1 MFHGKRVCFEG
12 GVARTKS
19 RWLRGRK
26 FAPST
31 VFVVVACRCRIVVVA
46 VIVVAIVVAMVF
58 TLSHSRSLS
67 SSLDVPLLYRYFT
80 YTFTA
85 EKSQEACYASWPT
98 SHKSPCHF
106 TLSRCAPP
114 DWLCA
119 TPTPGT
125 STSGCM
131 DCGVPR
137 SVHQC
142 ININVYNQGKL
153 GCWSASK
160 APECPPVDIKL
171 IVV

>member
-1 MFHGKRVCFEG
+1 MVVVRGREG
-12 GVARTKS
+12 MAVSSLLRSLLLPSLS
-19 RWLRGRK
+19 RWCSPCRTH
-26 FAPST
+26 A
-31 VFVVVACRCRIVVVA
+31 RCRRHLMCPSYIGILLTLLQPRNRRRRVMPHDLLLTSPHVILLCHA
-46 VIVVAIVVAMVF
+46 V
-58 TLSHSRSLS
+58 
-67 SSLDVPLLYRYFT
+67 P
-80 YTFTA
+80 
-85 EKSQEACYASWPT
+85 
-98 SHKSPCHF
+98 
-106 TLSRCAPP
+106 PP